1 MPAAHNCSGAAAR
14 AHGRLVAHGCM
25 AARGAGPAACGTHV
39 GMAAAPAAWG
49 GDVVS
54 VRQCARGD
62 SGVAH

>member
-14 AHGRLVAHGCM
+14 AHGRLVAHGGTV
-25 AARGAGPAACGTHV
+25 AQPAAL
-39 GMAAAPAAWG
+39 AAAPAAWG